1 MDDKEMRFIPPEEQ
15 AYEWARKEMEMFFP
29 KPDHFILVN
38 LENSAGDTVNKSL
51 FRKGDEDPV
60 ILRVYW
66 PDTDSV
72 KYSVVMNY
80 DDMVEENPGYVG
92 QLILNG
98 QYAFEEALR
107 IDPDH
112 VTELLYGKANG
123 FVS

>member
-15 AYEWARKEMEMFFP
+15 AYEWARKEMERYFP
-29 KPDHFILVN
+29 RPDRFILVN
-38 LENSAGDTVNKSL
+38 PENSAEDLVNKSL
-51 FRKGDEDPV
+51 FRKGEDDPV

-72 KYSVVMNY
+72 KYSVVVNY
-80 DDMVEENPGYVG
+80 EDLAEENPGYVG
-92 QLILNG
+92 QLLLNG